1 MGQVNRGRDM
11 NSEATE
17 HADFSSHAE
26 PRASTHA
33 AAWDRRR
40 SFRVAVPARASL
52 WLRGQLRGRYDVTDV
67 SIGGC
72 LLRGGPEQK
81 VGDEVDVMLHLPHRA
96 TIALHAT
103 VRRSDPSSVG
113 LRFEHA
119 TPRAEDCIQDVVVEA
134 FAREHAGNG
143 HVALVIEPRHAV
155 RQALIRTLRELGQPA
170 IGVATALD
178 AVQLLV
184 EEGERIDTAFIE
196 AESTLLP
203 SFELVEFLAH
213 NHPRVRRI
221 LVGDSTHI
229 EASWLAEATG
239 EVHALLETPCNRDAL
254 HRLLARI
261 GRVPVDAPAL
271 S

>member
-1 MGQVNRGRDM
+1 MGHANRGRGLDIM
-11 NSEATE
+11 
-17 HADFSSHAE
+17 ADAHVERSGTTWE
-26 PRASTHA
+26 
-33 AAWDRRR
+33 RRR
-40 SFRVAVPARASL
+40 SFRVPVPGQASV
-52 WLRGQLRGRYDVTDV
+52 WSKGQLRGRYDLLDV

-72 LLRGGPEQK
+72 SLRGNPPPK
-81 VGDEVDVMLHLPHRA
+81 VGEEVDVMVHLPQR
-96 TIALHAT
+96 TALAVHAT
-103 VRRSDPSSVG
+103 VRRADPASVG

-134 FAREHAGNG
+134 IARAQLGNG

-155 RQALIRTLRELGQPA
+155 RQAMVRSLRELGQHA

-196 AESTLLP
+196 AESTSLK
-203 SFELVEFLAH
+203 SDELVEFLAH
-213 NHPRVRRI
+213 HHPRVRRV
-221 LVGDSTHI
+221 LMGDSAHI
-229 EASWLAEATG
+229 QASWLAEATG

-254 HRLLARI
+254 HRLLSRI
-261 GRVPVDAPAL
+261 ERVPMDAAL